1 MLCFDIGA
9 NRGDFVVA
17 ALNKGYDV
25 VALEPGAIFNQLVK
39 NFIYNPRV
47 TPLKMAVS
55 MSDYQTVDFY
65 EAEEDGLSTLNKD
78 WLTSPDLPYGGKPFR
93 QTMATTI
100 TLDTL
105 ALKYGVPDLTKIDVE
120 GAEWHV
126 FKGLSSKFGT
136 IAFEW
141 TLETMADHQLQL
153 EYLAV
158 GGYTEV
164 APQYIVEHCEEPKTW
179 FPIADF
185 NLEIWHS
192 ATKRHWEEG
201 GWKSANLRPTADV
214 GMLWVR

>member
-9 NRGDFVVA
+9 NRGDWTKA
-17 ALNKGYDV
+17 ALAKGYKV
-25 VALEPGAIFNQLVK
+25 IAIEPGKIFNQLVK
-39 NFIYNPRV
+39 NFIYNPDV
-47 TPLKMAVS
+47 IPLKFAVS
-55 MSDYQTVDFY
+55 SSDDMNIEFY
-65 EAEEDGLSTLNKD
+65 ECVEDGLSTINKD
-78 WLTSPDLPYGGKPFR
+78 WLTADGMPYKGKEFY
-93 QTMATTI
+93 TSSANTI

-105 ALKYGVPDLTKIDVE
+105 AAKYGVPDLIKLDVE
-120 GAEWHV
+120 GSEWHV
-126 FKGLSSKFGT
+126 FKGLSSKMGT

-141 TLETMADHQLQL
+141 TLATMADHQLQL
-153 EYLAV
+153 EYLAI

-201 GWKSANLRPTADV
+201 GWKVANLRPTADV